1 MKTRANN
8 IQLKFQNR
16 MYLLDQLYGPKVY
29 YVDKYIYIYIYFTY
43 IIEDINCVSIIDI
56 GFSS

>member
-29 YVDKYIYIYIYFTY
+29 YVDKYIYIYIYIFY
-43 IIEDINCVSIIDI
+43 IYYRRYKLREHH
-56 GFSS
+56 

>member
-29 YVDKYIYIYIYFTY
+29 YVDKYIYIFYIYY
-43 IIEDINCVSIIDI
+43 RRYKLREHH
-56 GFSS
+56 

>member
-29 YVDKYIYIYIYFTY
+29 YVDNFFVFFVFFTY